1 MQSILS
7 ISTYDHQGK
16 GMNYAD
22 LFLELSTVSS
32 ACARGKLRLF
42 QDPIAARISNLQ
54 KSDFFKNWTLLKF
67 LFLQG
72 FKFLWNMKFS
82 FRKSDFVQVIF
93 PHSDLLDNEVV
104 SRQLSDF
111 YAKDGQ

>member
-1 MQSILS
+1 MPLGLLS
-7 ISTYDHQGK
+7 VCHAK
-16 GMNYAD
+16 KLN
-22 LFLELSTVSS
+22 
-32 ACARGKLRLF
+32 KLRLF

-93 PHSDLLDNEVV
+93 PHSDLLDNEAV
-104 SRQLSDF
+104 SRQLSDC
-111 YAKDGQ
+111 YAKDGQQPLIEITGDLIQVSLPTNPE